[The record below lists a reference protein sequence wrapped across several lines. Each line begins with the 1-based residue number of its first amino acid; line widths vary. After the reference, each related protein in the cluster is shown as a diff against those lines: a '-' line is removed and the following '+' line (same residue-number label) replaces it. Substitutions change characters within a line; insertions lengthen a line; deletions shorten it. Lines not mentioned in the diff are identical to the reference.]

1 MHFAGVSD
9 SPAAARMPGS
19 GYSYFN
25 TPSSYGSAHRLG
37 TPSTSDGLRRGPGNT
52 PYARGGGLGNSFSS
66 GGGDSQVQSPLGPS
80 GILGGFDDEG
90 VDSSHRQDDN
100 GYTSY
105 GHSGGRGGPARESY
119 SRAGG
124 GRSPFGRTTRGRSM
138 AASDSSFH
146 DDGKVS
152 GNMSFASHGGSGQET
167 NLYSNGQNL
176 LHPGVAATAYR
187 PTLGPG

>member
-1 MHFAGVSD
+1 M
-9 SPAAARMPGS
+9 
-19 GYSYFN
+19 
-25 TPSSYGSAHRLG
+25 
-37 TPSTSDGLRRGPGNT
+37 
-52 PYARGGGLGNSFSS
+52 
-66 GGGDSQVQSPLGPS
+66 QSPLGPS
-80 GILGGFDDEG
+80 GILGGSTMRVLTAAIDKMIMGTRAMVIAVEG
-90 VDSSHRQDDN
+90 VAL
-100 GYTSY
+100 
-105 GHSGGRGGPARESY
+105 RGKLQPRGW
-119 SRAGG
+119 RAQ
-124 GRSPFGRTTRGRSM
+124 SFGRTTRGRSM